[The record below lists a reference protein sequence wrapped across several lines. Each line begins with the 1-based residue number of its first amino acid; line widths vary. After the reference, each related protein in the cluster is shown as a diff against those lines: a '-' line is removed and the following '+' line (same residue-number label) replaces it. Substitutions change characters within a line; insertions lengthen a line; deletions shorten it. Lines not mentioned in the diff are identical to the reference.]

1 MTKIEFYKTEQ
12 GWMGF
17 KAKGHTGFGIHGEDV
32 VCAAV
37 SALTKTAVLGLV
49 KVLQISCQVEE
60 DEEKALLICILPRA
74 LSKEIW
80 KQAQLVLSVLYEG
93 LITLELDYGQ
103 YINVKEVPYHEN

>member
-37 SALTKTAVLGLV
+37 SALTKTSVLGLV
-49 KVLQISCQVEE
+49 KILQISCQVEE
-60 DEEKALLICILPRA
+60 DEAEGLLICIL
-74 LSKEIW
+74 SKQLPEKIW
-80 KQAQLVLSVLYEG
+80 EQAQLILSVLYEG
-93 LITLELDYGQ
+93 LMTLELDYGQ
-103 YINVKEVPYHEN
+103 YINVREVPYHEN